1 MAICRRRA
9 GTKTTR
15 AIRPRATLH
24 QSREPLRVEPRPTLR
39 PAALDERTFAQ
50 TFAQTSLNEIREH
63 TDTSPDLAAGDV
75 DAAWQDAGSGEELV
89 GGSAPTPGQDCVDA
103 IGEALGLVYR
113 DGEILRTE
121 EKLALRDE
129 HRWELDPASSED
141 FADREEERQTAAFP
155 AAERR
160 GRAHARR
167 AAAPPRARRTR
178 ARGAIT

>member
-1 MAICRRRA
+1 
-9 GTKTTR
+9 
-15 AIRPRATLH
+15 
-24 QSREPLRVEPRPTLR
+24 LRVEPRPTLR

-50 TFAQTSLNEIREH
+50 TLLNEIREH
-63 TDTSPDLAAGDV
+63 TDTSPDLAAGDL

-129 HRWELDPASSED
+129 HRWELNPASSED

-160 GRAHARR
+160 RRAHARR
-167 AAAPPRARRTR
+167 AAAAPRARRTR
-178 ARGAIT
+178 ARRAIT